1 MARISLLLVAVLL
14 AVGCQSETAEAPVVA
29 GGETTTPAST
39 DVCGMMTMDELNTA
53 AGLTSATGMSSTS
66 GGAEVCTWTGENGK
80 IVVAQIFPTAASY
93 DQVRQTFESQYGGTA
108 EPVTAVGDKAFF
120 IAGNTGT
127 VPTGTLVAQKGS
139 TPVSIQVMGGTGD
152 PATRKAEATAVAHVI
167 LGKL

>member
-1 MARISLLLVAVLL
+1 
-14 AVGCQSETAEAPVVA
+14 
-29 GGETTTPAST
+29 
-39 DVCGMMTMDELNTA
+39 
-53 AGLTSATGMSSTS
+53 
-66 GGAEVCTWTGENGK
+66 
-80 IVVAQIFPTAASY
+80 
-93 DQVRQTFESQYGGTA
+93 GTA